1 MKKTSFL
8 SRLGAK
14 MALAAVALTS
24 AVFVGCSEEDI
35 AIDNPGTT
43 PSTPEL
49 ANPTCQITVSVIDAG
64 TGAVVAPSLTA
75 SAGTVS
81 GNTIVLTGES
91 ISAQTVTITQAKG
104 ENYAE
109 DGVVSVAVPAL
120 SKGQAAYLSATIIMV
135 PKSNVVAQGA
145 KYQIQVIVLDQNG
158 KEVTAGLDKITAS
171 AGDVKDGVVTLTDD
185 NEIAAQD
192 ITITYPA
199 NDKYNKGEV
208 VVKVPAVKGEGYAF
222 AIIYV
227 TEVEV
232 EDPTVE
238 EFTFKN
244 GYVALLPTAAGID
257 KLPTLDE
264 YTKTTSVDDSHVA
277 DKDEDFTIEYINIH
291 GIRPEEPAARSVEED
306 LLKEAKER
314 PQFNT
319 YKKEKA
325 TQVVSLK
332 KGQTLTWKAITTT
345 IFKSIEFEAT
355 KEGEESVKVQFHIA
369 IYSTV
374 LDINKE
380 GVDEGDYKIVG
391 SPKIVAGASTSIKKE
406 CDPASVSTG
415 DYQMNWTV
423 TYYVQSGEKVVTS
436 KATKSDLISQ
446 QESVLYTY
454 TEFAKEEKE
463 LIPHYHTATAY
474 TTVTKTP
481 FTYTY
486 TISNGVKEDTFTI
499 STMNYS
505 SVFSGILVTA
515 LPGHSHA
522 HCGHGHGHDGHG
534 AEDNAGG
541 GIVNPVN

>member
-35 AIDNPGTT
+35 AIDNPSTT
-43 PSTPEL
+43 PSPEL

-171 AGDVKDGVVTLTDD
+171 AGEVKDGVVTLTDD

-232 EDPTVE
+232 EDPTVKPY
-238 EFTFKN
+238 TFKN

-264 YTKTTSVDDSHVA
+264 YTKTNSVPGPSYTA
-277 DKDEDFTIEYINIH
+277 KEDEDYTIEYINIH

-306 LLKEAKER
+306 LLAEAKELS
-314 PQFNT
+314 QFNT
-319 YKKEKA
+319 YKEEKA
-325 TQVVSLK
+325 TRVVSLK
-332 KGQTLTWKAITTT
+332 KGQTLTWEAITTT

-391 SPKIVAGASTSIKKE
+391 SPKVVAGTSSTTPSTKRKE
-406 CDPASVSTG
+406 AG
-415 DYQMNWTV
+415 ELQMNWPV
-423 TYYVQSGEKVVTS
+423 VYYVQSGEKVIS
-436 KATKSDLISQ
+436 GRATKSELISQ
-446 QESVLYTY
+446 QEAALYTY
-454 TEFAKEEKE
+454 TEVAKS
-463 LIPHYHTATAY
+463 LTLFIPHYYVATV
-474 TTVTKTP
+474 TSTVTKTP
-481 FTYTY
+481 YTYTF
-486 TISNGVKEDTFTI
+486 TISNGVEEDTFTI
-499 STMNYS
+499 STVNYS
-505 SVFSGILVTA
+505 SRFDTNVEAGK
-515 LPGHSHA
+515 GHSHN
-522 HCGHGHGHDGHG
+522 HCDGHNGHGHGDT
-534 AEDNAGG
+534 ENAGG

>member
-227 TEVEV
+227 AEVEV

-238 EFTFKN
+238 PYTFKN

-264 YTKTTSVDDSHVA
+264 YTKTNSVPGTPYTA
-277 DKDEDFTIEYINIH
+277 KEDEDYTIEYINIH

-306 LLKEAKER
+306 LLAEAKGLS
-314 PQFNT
+314 QFNT
-319 YKKEKA
+319 YKEEKA
-325 TQVVSLK
+325 TKVVSLK
-332 KGQTLTWKAITTT
+332 KGETLTWKAITTT

-391 SPKIVAGASTSIKKE
+391 SPKIVAGASTTTTSTDSKE
-406 CDPASVSTG
+406 AG
-415 DYQMNWTV
+415 GLQMNWSG
-423 TYYVQSGEKVVTS
+423 TYYVQSGEKVIS
-436 KATKSDLISQ
+436 GRATKSELISQ
-446 QESVLYTY
+446 QEAALYTY
-454 TEFAKEEKE
+454 TEVAKSFTQ
-463 LIPHYHTATAY
+463 LIPHYYVATATS
-474 TTVTKTP
+474 TVTKTP
-481 FTYTY
+481 YTYTY
-486 TISNGVKEDTFTI
+486 TISNGVEEDTFTI
-499 STMNYS
+499 STVNYS
-505 SVFSGILVTA
+505 SKFDITVEAGE
-515 LPGHSHA
+515 GHSHN
-522 HCGHGHGHDGHG
+522 HCDGHNGHGHGDT
-534 AEDNAGG
+534 DNAGG

>member
-238 EFTFKN
+238 PHTFNN

-264 YTKTTSVDDSHVA
+264 YTKTNSVPGPSYTA
-277 DKDEDFTIEYINIH
+277 KEDEDYTIKYINIH

-306 LLKEAKER
+306 LLAEAKGLS
-314 PQFNT
+314 QFNT
-319 YKKEKA
+319 YKEEKA

-391 SPKIVAGASTSIKKE
+391 SPKIVAGASTTTTSTDSKE
-406 CDPASVSTG
+406 AG
-415 DYQMNWTV
+415 ELQINWSGI
-423 TYYVQSGEKVVTS
+423 YYVQSGEKVLS
-436 KATKSDLISQ
+436 SRATKSELISQ
-446 QESVLYTY
+446 QEAALYTY
-454 TEFAKEEKE
+454 TEVAKSFTQ
-463 LIPHYHTATAY
+463 LIPHYYVATATS
-474 TTVTKTP
+474 TVTKTP
-481 FTYTY
+481 YTYTY
-486 TISNGVKEDTFTI
+486 TISNGVEEDTFTI
-499 STMNYS
+499 STVNYS
-505 SVFSGILVTA
+505 STFKITVEAGK
-515 LPGHSHA
+515 GHSHN
-522 HCGHGHGHDGHG
+522 HCDGHNGHGHGDT
-534 AEDNAGG
+534 EKAGG